1 MTMPQFDNSQSD
13 HSQTTTG
20 PQLPAQAI
28 AALSCG
34 RKIDAIKIV
43 RTQTGLGLK
52 QSKTL
57 VEAYEQQ
64 HPQQYRQS
72 HAASSVV
79 GITATKS
86 RHSVT
91 VGILVLLLVVVM
103 LGLIF
108 F

>member
-1 MTMPQFDNSQSD
+1 MTMSQFNNSQSD

-52 QSKTL
+52 QSKAL

-64 HPQQYRQS
+64 HRQS

-91 VGILVLLLVVVM
+91 VGILILLLVVLM